1 MSKKT
6 IFILLGSAIG
16 LILLLVG
23 LKKGGVIGNNDDSK
37 VVELSKV
44 AQTTIVET
52 VSATGKI
59 QPEIEV
65 KISSEV
71 SGEVI
76 ALPIKEGQQVKKG
89 DLLVRINPDLY
100 ESGVNR
106 SVASMST
113 TKAGL
118 SQADAQVK
126 EAKANYDRNKKL
138 FDKGIISKSEW
149 DRIVSAY
156 EVAVANKQS
165 AYYQVQSA
173 SATVTEAKDNLGRTT
188 IYAPADGTI
197 SLLNIELGERV
208 LGTQQMAGTEILRIA
223 NLNNMEV
230 EVDVNENDIVK
241 VSIGDSA
248 NIEVDAYLKREFKG
262 IVTSISNSASSTL
275 TADQVTNF
283 KVKVR
288 ILKESYQDL
297 LEGKPAN
304 FSPFRPGMTATV
316 DIITKRKENI
326 VAVPI
331 SAVVIKD
338 DTTSVKK
345 DIVAELEKK
354 EQEQKGTAP
363 KSDKKYEC
371 VFVKVGDKAKL
382 RVVKTGIQ
390 DDTNIEIISGL
401 KPGEEI
407 IIGPYTTVSK
417 DLVSNDKIRVET
429 EKDKKESKK

>member
-23 LKKGGVIGNNDDSK
+23 LKKGGVIGNNDESK

-71 SGEVI
+71 SGEII

-138 FDKGIISKSEW
+138 FEKGIISKSEW

-188 IYAPADGTI
+188 IYAPADGTV
-197 SLLNIELGERV
+197 SLLNVELGERV

-241 VSIGDSA
+241 VNIGDSA

-262 IVTSISNSASSTL
+262 IVTSISNSASTAL

-297 LEGKPAN
+297 LEGKPEN

-331 SAVVIKD
+331 SAVVVKD

-417 DLVSNDKIRVET
+417 DLVSNDKVRVET